1 MYRISNIYGAMMT
14 RFDQMMEGYVLMHEQ
29 FSLRLAPLA
38 VPFGFDVRYVIVV
51 AAYLENTIP

>member
-14 RFDQMMEGYVLMHEQ
+14 RFDQTIEGYVLMHEQ

-38 VPFGFDVRYVIVV
+38 VPSS
-51 AAYLENTIP
+51 ASM